1 MDTAFDILGI
11 TGPIYLAIALGYFA
25 TRRAWFSKAD
35 MPVFGRFTIQIAL
48 PALLFNA
55 LSQRSAA
62 EVFNLQYLGAYALG
76 SLLVIGLGPWWAH
89 RVQGHSPSYSSMMA
103 MGMACPNSGFVGYP
117 IMLLTLGAPVAGV
130 ALALNMVVE
139 NLLLIP
145 VLLAVADSEG
155 GQAGHWRQV
164 LRQTLLG
171 LLRNPMIWGIVGGF
185 LVSLSGLHMPEPV
198 SRTVDLFSAASGAL
212 SLFVI
217 GGSLVGL
224 KPDGL
229 KGTIAQIAF
238 GKLIVHPLVMLVVLS
253 LIDVVMISNLLIM
266 VIIGGYETFVS
277 RLELEGH
284 PDQPEWLSHV
294 NANILKV
301 KLATAIIGISSI
313 HLLKTF
319 ISADSMSDKALLWQ
333 TIIHV
338 TFILSAVAI
347 AYIDRLLNQ
356 SIAAEKH

>member
-1 MDTAFDILGI
+1 MDTAIDILGI

-76 SLLVIGLGPWWAH
+76 SLLVIGLGLWWAR

-139 NLLLIP
+139 NMLLIP

-185 LVSLSGLHMPEPV
+185 VWSLTGWTLPAPLG
-198 SRTVDLFSAASGAL
+198 RTINLFAAASGAL

-224 KPDGL
+224 QAQGM
-229 KGTIAQIAF
+229 GRTVWHIAL
-238 GKLIVHPLVMLVVLS
+238 GKLVLHPLAMAAMLLWVFDLADPALRSAALLTAALPMLGIYTILSQRHGHGAISAAALLVTTVLS
-253 LIDVVMISNLLIM
+253 FF
-266 VIIGGYETFVS
+266 T
-277 RLELEGH
+277 
-284 PDQPEWLSHV
+284 LS
-294 NANILKV
+294 
-301 KLATAIIGISSI
+301 
-313 HLLKTF
+313 
-319 ISADSMSDKALLWQ
+319 ALLW
-333 TIIHV
+333 
-338 TFILSAVAI
+338 
-347 AYIDRLLNQ
+347 LLRHAP
-356 SIAAEKH
+356 I